1 MNTMIDYV
9 EETMKEKFDLVKLLN
24 ILKKNIKLLLI
35 LPAICLVVSAA
46 LTFFVMPDK
55 YTASTQILV
64 NMKKSSSDLASQN
77 VQSSLQSVNTYTEI
91 IKSPRILD
99 KVSRE
104 FDDQYST
111 AELNSFLKVTNQ
123 TNSQIITVSVT
134 TGNKSESDKIVNK
147 ISKVFAHDMP
157 KIMSVDNVTILS
169 SAHDNAVKVSPIVSV
184 NLVISIIVGIVLAI
198 LIIFLKELL
207 DKRIKTEEDVES
219 QLGLPILG
227 SIQKF

>member
-1 MNTMIDYV
+1 
-9 EETMKEKFDLVKLLN
+9 MKEKFDLVKLLN

-46 LTFFVMPDK
+46 LTFFVMPDQ

-64 NMKKSSSDLASQN
+64 NMKKSSSDLAFQN

-104 FDDQYST
+104 FDGQYST

-134 TGNKSESDKIVNK
+134 TGNKSESDKIVNR

>member
-1 MNTMIDYV
+1 
-9 EETMKEKFDLVKLLN
+9 MKEKFDLVKLLN

-55 YTASTQILV
+55 YIASTQILV
-64 NMKKSSSDLASQN
+64 NMKKSSSDLAFQN

-104 FDDQYST
+104 FDGQYST

>member
-1 MNTMIDYV
+1 
-9 EETMKEKFDLVKLLN
+9 MKEKFDLVKLLN

-35 LPAICLVVSAA
+35 LPAICLVVSTAS
-46 LTFFVMPDK
+46 TFFVMPDK

-64 NMKKSSSDLASQN
+64 NMKKSSSDLAFQN

-104 FDDQYST
+104 FDGQYST

-134 TGNKSESDKIVNK
+134 TGNKSESDKIVNR

>member
-46 LTFFVMPDK
+46 LTFFVMLDK

-64 NMKKSSSDLASQN
+64 NMKKSSSDLAFQN

-104 FDDQYST
+104 FDGQYST

-134 TGNKSESDKIVNK
+134 TGNKSESDKIVNR

>member
-46 LTFFVMPDK
+46 LTFLVMPDK

-64 NMKKSSSDLASQN
+64 NMKKSSSDLAFQN

-104 FDDQYST
+104 FDGQYST

>member
-35 LPAICLVVSAA
+35 LLAICLVVSAA

-64 NMKKSSSDLASQN
+64 NMKKSSSDLAFQN

-91 IKSPRILD
+91 IKSHRILD

-104 FDDQYST
+104 FDGQYST

>member
-1 MNTMIDYV
+1 
-9 EETMKEKFDLVKLLN
+9 
-24 ILKKNIKLLLI
+24 
-35 LPAICLVVSAA
+35 
-46 LTFFVMPDK
+46 
-55 YTASTQILV
+55 
-64 NMKKSSSDLASQN
+64 
-77 VQSSLQSVNTYTEI
+77 I

-104 FDDQYST
+104 FDGQYST

>member
-1 MNTMIDYV
+1 
-9 EETMKEKFDLVKLLN
+9 MKEKFDLVKLLN
-24 ILKKNIKLLLI
+24 ILKKNIKLLVI
-35 LPAICLVVSAA
+35 LPAICLVVSAV
-46 LTFFVMPDK
+46 LTLFVMPDK

-64 NMKKSSSDLASQN
+64 NMKKSSSDLAFQN

-99 KVSRE
+99 KVARE
-104 FDDQYST
+104 FDGEYT
-111 AELNSFLKVTNQ
+111 TTELNSFLKVTNQ

-134 TGNKSESDKIVNK
+134 TGNKSESDKIVNR

-169 SAHDNAVKVSPIVSV
+169 SAHDNAVKVSPIISV

-207 DKRIKTEEDVES
+207 DKRIKTEEDVEA

>member
-55 YTASTQILV
+55 YTASNQILV
-64 NMKKSSSDLASQN
+64 NMKKSSSDLAFQN

-104 FDDQYST
+104 FDGQYST

-134 TGNKSESDKIVNK
+134 TGNKSESDKIVNR

-207 DKRIKTEEDVES
+207 DKRIKTEKDVES

>member
-64 NMKKSSSDLASQN
+64 NMKKSSSDLAFQN
-77 VQSSLQSVNTYTEI
+77 VQSSLQSINTYTEI

-104 FDDQYST
+104 FDGQYST
-111 AELNSFLKVTNQ
+111 AELNSFFKVTNQ

-134 TGNKSESDKIVNK
+134 TGNKSESDKIVNR

-184 NLVISIIVGIVLAI
+184 NLVISIIVDIVLAI

>member
-1 MNTMIDYV
+1 
-9 EETMKEKFDLVKLLN
+9 MKEKFDLVKLLN

-35 LPAICLVVSAA
+35 LPAICLVVNAA

-64 NMKKSSSDLASQN
+64 NMKKSSSDLAFQN

-104 FDDQYST
+104 FDGQYST

-134 TGNKSESDKIVNK
+134 TGNKSESDKIVNR

>member
-46 LTFFVMPDK
+46 LTFFVMLDK

-64 NMKKSSSDLASQN
+64 NMKKSSSDLAFQN

-104 FDDQYST
+104 FDGQYST

>member
-1 MNTMIDYV
+1 
-9 EETMKEKFDLVKLLN
+9 MKEKFDLVKLLN

-64 NMKKSSSDLASQN
+64 NMKKSSSDLAFQN

-104 FDDQYST
+104 FDGQYST

-134 TGNKSESDKIVNK
+134 TENKSDKIVNR

>member
-1 MNTMIDYV
+1 
-9 EETMKEKFDLVKLLN
+9 MKEKFDLVKLLN

-35 LPAICLVVSAA
+35 LPAICLVVSTA
-46 LTFFVMPDK
+46 LTFFVMLDK

-64 NMKKSSSDLASQN
+64 NMKKSSSDLAFQN

-104 FDDQYST
+104 FDGQYST

-134 TGNKSESDKIVNK
+134 TGNKSESDKIVNR

>member
-35 LPAICLVVSAA
+35 LPAICLVVSTA

-55 YTASTQILV
+55 YTVSTQILV
-64 NMKKSSSDLASQN
+64 NMKKSSSDLAFQN

-104 FDDQYST
+104 FDGQYST

-134 TGNKSESDKIVNK
+134 TGNKSESDKIVNR

>member
-55 YTASTQILV
+55 YTSSTQILV
-64 NMKKSSSDLASQN
+64 NMKKSSSDLAFQN

-104 FDDQYST
+104 FDGQYST

-134 TGNKSESDKIVNK
+134 TGNKSESDKIVNR

>member
-64 NMKKSSSDLASQN
+64 NMKKSSSDLAFQN

-99 KVSRE
+99 KVS
-104 FDDQYST
+104 
-111 AELNSFLKVTNQ
+111 NS
-123 TNSQIITVSVT
+123 
-134 TGNKSESDKIVNK
+134 
-147 ISKVFAHDMP
+147 
-157 KIMSVDNVTILS
+157 
-169 SAHDNAVKVSPIVSV
+169 
-184 NLVISIIVGIVLAI
+184 
-198 LIIFLKELL
+198 
-207 DKRIKTEEDVES
+207 
-219 QLGLPILG
+219 
-227 SIQKF
+227 

>member
-55 YTASTQILV
+55 YTDSTQILV
-64 NMKKSSSDLASQN
+64 NMKKSSSDLAFQN

-104 FDDQYST
+104 FDGQYST

>member
-35 LPAICLVVSAA
+35 LPAICLVVSTA
-46 LTFFVMPDK
+46 LTFFVMPDQ

-64 NMKKSSSDLASQN
+64 NMKKSSSDLAFQN

-104 FDDQYST
+104 FDGQYST

-134 TGNKSESDKIVNK
+134 TGNKSESDKIVNR

>member
-35 LPAICLVVSAA
+35 LPAICLVVSAE

-64 NMKKSSSDLASQN
+64 NMKKSSSDLAFQN

-104 FDDQYST
+104 FDGQYST

-184 NLVISIIVGIVLAI
+184 NLVISIIVGIVLSI

>member
-1 MNTMIDYV
+1 
-9 EETMKEKFDLVKLLN
+9 MKEKFDLVKLLN
-24 ILKKNIKLLLI
+24 VLKKNIKLLVI
-35 LPAICLVVSAA
+35 LPAICLVVSAV

-64 NMKKSSSDLASQN
+64 NMKKSSSDLAFQN

-99 KVSRE
+99 KVARE
-104 FDDQYST
+104 FDGEYT
-111 AELNSFLKVTNQ
+111 TTELNSFLKVTNQ

-134 TGNKSESDKIVNK
+134 TGNKSESDKIVNR

-169 SAHDNAVKVSPIVSV
+169 SAHDNAVKVSPIISV

-207 DKRIKTEEDVES
+207 DKRIKTEEDVEA

>member
-35 LPAICLVVSAA
+35 LPAICLVVSAV

-64 NMKKSSSDLASQN
+64 NMKKSSSDLAFQN

-104 FDDQYST
+104 FDGQYST

-134 TGNKSESDKIVNK
+134 TENKSESDKIVNR

-207 DKRIKTEEDVES
+207 DKRIKTEDVES

>member
-1 MNTMIDYV
+1 
-9 EETMKEKFDLVKLLN
+9 MKEKFDLVKLLN

-35 LPAICLVVSAA
+35 LPAICLVVSAV

-64 NMKKSSSDLASQN
+64 NMKKSSSDLAFQN

-104 FDDQYST
+104 FDGQYST

-134 TGNKSESDKIVNK
+134 TGNKSESDKIVNR

>member
-1 MNTMIDYV
+1 QMCIRD
-9 EETMKEKFDLVKLLN
+9 
-24 ILKKNIKLLLI
+24 
-35 LPAICLVVSAA
+35 S
-46 LTFFVMPDK
+46 K

-64 NMKKSSSDLASQN
+64 NMKKSSSDLAFQN

-104 FDDQYST
+104 FDGQYST

>member
-35 LPAICLVVSAA
+35 LPAICLVVSAV

-64 NMKKSSSDLASQN
+64 NMKKSSSDLAFQN

-104 FDDQYST
+104 FDGQYST

>member
-1 MNTMIDYV
+1 MNKMIDYV

-64 NMKKSSSDLASQN
+64 NMKKSSSDLAFQN
-77 VQSSLQSVNTYTEI
+77 VQGSLQSVNTYTEI

-104 FDDQYST
+104 FDGQYST

-134 TGNKSESDKIVNK
+134 TGNKSESDKIVNR

-184 NLVISIIVGIVLAI
+184 NLVISIIVDIVLAI
-198 LIIFLKELL
+198 LLIFLKELL

>member
-35 LPAICLVVSAA
+35 LPAICLVVSTA
-46 LTFFVMPDK
+46 LTFFVTPDK

-64 NMKKSSSDLASQN
+64 NMKKSSSDLAFQN

-104 FDDQYST
+104 FDGQYST

>member
-55 YTASTQILV
+55 YIASTQILV
-64 NMKKSSSDLASQN
+64 NMKKSSSDLAFQN

-104 FDDQYST
+104 FDGQYST

-134 TGNKSESDKIVNK
+134 TGNKSESDKIVNR

>member
-1 MNTMIDYV
+1 MSCS
-9 EETMKEKFDLVKLLN
+9 KW
-24 ILKKNIKLLLI
+24 
-35 LPAICLVVSAA
+35 A

-64 NMKKSSSDLASQN
+64 NMKKSSSDLAFQN

-104 FDDQYST
+104 FDGQYST

-134 TGNKSESDKIVNK
+134 TGNKSESDKIVNR

>member
-1 MNTMIDYV
+1 
-9 EETMKEKFDLVKLLN
+9 MKEKFDLVKLLN

-55 YTASTQILV
+55 YTDSTQILV
-64 NMKKSSSDLASQN
+64 NMKKSSSDLAFQN

-104 FDDQYST
+104 FDGQYST

-134 TGNKSESDKIVNK
+134 TGNKSESDKIVNR

>member
-1 MNTMIDYV
+1 
-9 EETMKEKFDLVKLLN
+9 MKEKFDLVKLLN

-46 LTFFVMPDK
+46 LTFFVMADK

-64 NMKKSSSDLASQN
+64 NMKKSSSDLAFQN

-104 FDDQYST
+104 FDGQYST

>member
-1 MNTMIDYV
+1 
-9 EETMKEKFDLVKLLN
+9 MKEKFDLVKLLN

-55 YTASTQILV
+55 YIASTQILV
-64 NMKKSSSDLASQN
+64 NMKKSSSDLAFQN

-104 FDDQYST
+104 FDGQYST

-134 TGNKSESDKIVNK
+134 TGNKSESDKIVNR

>member
-1 MNTMIDYV
+1 
-9 EETMKEKFDLVKLLN
+9 MKEKFDLVKLLN

-35 LPAICLVVSAA
+35 LPAICLVVSTA
-46 LTFFVMPDK
+46 LTFFVMSDK

-64 NMKKSSSDLASQN
+64 NMKKSSSDLAFQN

-104 FDDQYST
+104 FDGQYST

-134 TGNKSESDKIVNK
+134 TGNKSESDKIVNR

>member
-1 MNTMIDYV
+1 
-9 EETMKEKFDLVKLLN
+9 MKEKFDLVKLLN

-35 LPAICLVVSAA
+35 LPAICLVVSAE

-64 NMKKSSSDLASQN
+64 NMKKSSSDLAFQN

-104 FDDQYST
+104 FDGQYST